1 MAGGISGSRYSVN
14 GDSRERDRLSKT
26 TDGKFDKLSNRRR
39 QAYYNNKDIEDIA
52 ILLNEAETLG
62 SKASVDTL
70 NLNSQSEESILSSRD
85 AEYSLFPDR

>member
-26 TDGKFDKLSNRRR
+26 MDGKFDKLSNRRR
-39 QAYYNNKDIEDIA
+39 QAYYNNKFEDIA